1 MTHADFLIELGTEEL
16 PPKALK
22 SLQDAFA
29 EGLLSRLSDA
39 GLKYGETERYGA
51 PRRLA
56 LTIKD
61 LELSQ
66 PDEAFERRGPAVKA
80 AFDAEGKATKA
91 AEGFAR
97 SNGVSVDQLERM
109 ETDKGEWL
117 VYRGVEKGRSTQA
130 LLPDLVQATLDALP
144 IPKRMR
150 WGASRAEFVRP
161 VQWLL
166 MLLGDEVVPA
176 SVYGVES
183 DRFTRGHRFHAPEPI
198 RIERPTDYAPVLK
211 EQGWVLASF
220 NQRRELIA
228 EQAKAAAQSKGVEV
242 VIDED
247 LLDEVTSLNE
257 WPVALVGKFDERF
270 LEVPAEALVS
280 SMQEHQKYFPTT
292 DGNGQLASYFVFIA
306 NLESKDPSQVISG
319 NEKVIRPRLADAAF
333 FWETD
338 RKTPLADRVE
348 KLKAVTFQ
356 QKLGTLY
363 DKATRLKA
371 IAGDIARRLG
381 DDIDVAERAAWLA
394 KADLVTD
401 MVFEFDDM
409 QGIAG
414 YYYAGND
421 NEAPAVAQGILEQ
434 YKPAGA
440 GDDLPASRAGMA
452 VALADRLDNLAGLFG
467 IGQPPTGTKDPFALR
482 RAALGV
488 LRILVERELD
498 LDLRDLVAFA
508 AEQHADLPEKA
519 TVVDQVV
526 DYALDR
532 FSAWYQDAGFR
543 PDVFQAVRAINPS
556 RPLDI
561 DRRVKA
567 VAGFSAMAQAEALA
581 AANKRVSNLLA
592 KAPESL
598 DDKTLAQQFAEAAK
612 PGSRHSIKANP
623 SYFSEAAEVTLWEAI
638 EAAEHAVAPML
649 EKADYQG
656 ALQHLANL
664 RDDVDRYFDQVMVMA
679 EDPAVRANRLA
690 VLARLRQLFLKVADI
705 SVLQQ

>member
-1 MTHADFLIELGTEEL
+1 MTTHADFLIELGTEEL

-29 EGLLSRLSDA
+29 EGLLSRLGDA
-39 GLKYGETERYGA
+39 GLNFGDAERYGA

-56 LTIKD
+56 VTLKD
-61 LELSQ
+61 LELKQ

-80 AFDAEGKATKA
+80 AFDADGNPTKA

-117 VYRGVEKGRSTQA
+117 VYRGIEPGRATRD

-150 WGASRAEFVRP
+150 WGASRDEFVRP
-161 VQWLL
+161 VQWLV

-176 SVYGVES
+176 SIYGIEA

-198 RIERPTDYAPVLK
+198 RIERPTDYAGLLK

-220 NQRRELIA
+220 DQRRATIA
-228 EQAKAAAQSKGVEV
+228 EQAKAAAQSKGVTA

-247 LLDEVTSLNE
+247 LLDEVTALNE
-257 WPVALVGKFDERF
+257 WPVALVGQFDERF
-270 LEVPAEALVS
+270 LDVPAEALVS
-280 SMQEHQKYFPTT
+280 SMQEHQKYFPTM
-292 DGNGQLASYFVFIA
+292 DDQGRLASSFVFIA
-306 NLESKDPSQVISG
+306 NLESKDPSQVVSG

-333 FWETD
+333 FWDTD
-338 RKTPLADRVE
+338 RKTPLVERVE

-356 QKLGTLY
+356 QKLGTLH
-363 DKATRLKA
+363 DKAGRLKA
-371 IAGDIARRLG
+371 IAGEIARRLG
-381 DDIDVAERAAWLA
+381 DDVEVAERSAWLA

-414 YYYAGND
+414 YYYALND
-421 NEAPAVAQGILEQ
+421 GEPETVARAILEQ

-440 GDDLPASRAGMA
+440 GDELPASRAGMA

-498 LDLRDLVAFA
+498 LDLRDLVEFA
-508 AEQHADLPEKA
+508 VKQHKDHHEFKID
-519 TVVDQVV
+519 VVEQVV

-532 FSAWYQDAGFR
+532 FSAWYQDVGFR
-543 PDVFQAVRAINPS
+543 PDVFQAVRALSPS

-581 AANKRVSNLLA
+581 AANKRVANLLN
-592 KAPESL
+592 KAADNLSG
-598 DDKTLAQQFAEAAK
+598 DLAEGFRKGGPAWLARQ
-612 PGSRHSIKANP
+612 ANP
-623 SYFSEAAEVTLWEAI
+623 SLFVESAETTLWDAI
-638 EAAEHAVAPML
+638 EAAEHDVAPML
-649 EKADYQG
+649 EKTDYQG
-656 ALQHLANL
+656 ALQHLATL
-664 RDDVDRYFDQVMVMA
+664 RDEVDTYFDQVMVMA

-690 VLARLRQLFLKVADI
+690 VLARLRQLFLQVADI